1 MVTQI
6 VAQYPPHHVA
16 CAPAKFEVAM
26 SNGLGDAFT
35 IKCDLEIGIEVTLK
49 KYCLRP
55 FTSCDT
61 VRTGLKSN

>member
-16 CAPAKFEVAM
+16 CAPAKFKVAM

-35 IKCDLEIGIEVTLK
+35 SKCDLEIGIKVTLNIAQGP
-49 KYCLRP
+49 LHHVTR
-55 FTSCDT
+55 FAQA
-61 VRTGLKSN
+61 